1 MFSLRNKLKQLI
13 SKKHNKVFTALNYI
27 EHLVILAS
35 VVIGCV
41 SISDFASLVDI
52 FMSLARSTKGLK
64 ICVITKGVKSITQ

>member
-1 MFSLRNKLKQLI
+1 MI

-35 VVIGCV
+35 VVIGYV

-52 FMSLARSTKGLK
+52 FMGLARSTKGLK
-64 ICVITKGVKSITQ
+64 ICATTKGDKSITQ